1 MENKKESGLGFING
15 WYGGG
20 IDFPLVYGL
29 GGGLDIWLGG
39 GTKPLGGV
47 FFVMLFLSSY
57 SLLPFVLLES

>member
-29 GGGLDIWLGG
+29 GGGALWRLGG
-39 GTKPLGGV
+39 GAPKPLGGV
-47 FFVMLFLSSY
+47 LLVMLLLSS
-57 SLLPFVLLES
+57 

>member
-1 MENKKESGLGFING
+1 MENKKESGRGFING

-39 GTKPLGGV
+39 GAPKPLGGV
-47 FFVMLFLSSY
+47 FLVMLLLS
-57 SLLPFVLLES
+57 L